1 MHLLVH
7 FRRRD
12 WSVNNL
18 AVPPHTIKQGL
29 YFNMPHAHGA
39 ALAWELLLNSMGRG
53 TIQSSFSLMKKL
65 HQEPQQSG
73 VIYNA
78 SDYGGDFKSQFTPRL
93 TVLMDQIIW
102 GSQWKTGGAGGE
114 GRGAQWQVTE
124 DKTYKCRLRHA
135 GGRKKKIKIEIK
147 AWKAE
152 THCSA
157 VAARWTWSL
166 LTHGEAPTLRY
177 STNERWQSPF
187 DLTSSRR
194 LLWETPKSICIIK
207 SRSICKRPT
216 WRFSDSMLCKLHC
229 RSVVIYGQRY

>member
-39 ALAWELLLNSMGRG
+39 ALAWEFLLNSMGRG

-73 VIYNA
+73 VIYIA

-102 GSQWKTGGAGGE
+102 GSQWKTGVPE
-114 GRGAQWQVTE
+114 ER
-124 DKTYKCRLRHA
+124 
-135 GGRKKKIKIEIK
+135 
-147 AWKAE
+147 
-152 THCSA
+152 
-157 VAARWTWSL
+157 
-166 LTHGEAPTLRY
+166 GEAPTDR
-177 STNERWQSPF
+177 SPRTKPTSAVF
-187 DLTSSRR
+187 VTRVDAKKSKLKSKHGKQKHTAAQWRRGELEVCWLTG
-194 LLWETPKSICIIK
+194 
-207 SRSICKRPT
+207 KRP
-216 WRFSDSMLCKLHC
+216 
-229 RSVVIYGQRY
+229 RSVTVQTNAGSPHLI

>member
-12 WSVNNL
+12 WPVNNL

-65 HQEPQQSG
+65 HQEPRQSG
-73 VIYNA
+73 VIYIS

-102 GSQWKTGGAGGE
+102 GSQ
-114 GRGAQWQVTE
+114 
-124 DKTYKCRLRHA
+124 
-135 GGRKKKIKIEIK
+135 
-147 AWKAE
+147 
-152 THCSA
+152 
-157 VAARWTWSL
+157 
-166 LTHGEAPTLRY
+166 
-177 STNERWQSPF
+177 
-187 DLTSSRR
+187 
-194 LLWETPKSICIIK
+194 
-207 SRSICKRPT
+207 
-216 WRFSDSMLCKLHC
+216 
-229 RSVVIYGQRY
+229 

>member
-12 WSVNNL
+12 WPVNNL

-29 YFNMPHAHGA
+29 YFNMTHAHGA

-73 VIYNA
+73 VIYIA

-135 GGRKKKIKIEIK
+135 GGRKKKSKLK
-147 AWKAE
+147 SKHGKQKR
-152 THCSA
+152 T
-157 VAARWTWSL
+157 AAQWRRGELEVCW
-166 LTHGEAPTLRY
+166 LTG
-177 STNERWQSPF
+177 
-187 DLTSSRR
+187 
-194 LLWETPKSICIIK
+194 
-207 SRSICKRPT
+207 KRP
-216 WRFSDSMLCKLHC
+216 
-229 RSVVIYGQRY
+229 RSVTVQTNAGSPHLI